1 MKRTLTLLTL
11 LSSLA
16 VSQADVTQ
24 FNLVAGGLTP
34 ANEVPAVTNSTG
46 SGDKILDGISY
57 DSSTALLTFHI
68 GYGSAQGF
76 ADLTGPATAVNIQGP
91 AGTSE
96 TAAEQADLS
105 AYIVAAAD
113 ASKGGTVIGA
123 IGLNPEQSSNLLAG
137 LDYINIHTDANPSG
151 ELRGQLVPTTG
162 ISNTTSLV
170 LTCPGDMTIECSNAP
185 TRLTTHVSDSASEAF
200 TLVWA
205 LNGSPVHTNTVAQG
219 AYTNDVDIKLC
230 VKLPLGTNV
239 LEVTATDSAGNPTS
253 CSSTIVVQDTT
264 PPVITGG
271 WVTPCILWPPDHK
284 LRPVEVKICAMDS
297 CCVANWKIVSV
308 TSNEA
313 VGSGSDDGDKGKDGD
328 KDKGDDKGK
337 GDNKGAGNDKG
348 KANDKKPATQT
359 KPIAKAPVKASAPSK
374 GNGDDKGNKQNSGNC
389 KTPPVDWVI
398 TGDHCL
404 QLRAE
409 RSGKG
414 CGRVYT
420 ITVQAT
426 DCAGNVSAPKTLTV
440 KVPHSQNGK

>member
-16 VSQADVTQ
+16 VSQADITQ

-34 ANEVPAVTNSTG
+34 ANEVPAVTNSSG
-46 SGDKILDGISY
+46 SGDQILDGISY

-76 ADLTGPATAVNIQGP
+76 ADLTGPATSVNIQGP

-96 TAAEQADLS
+96 TAAEQVDLS

-113 ASKGGTVIGA
+113 ASKGGTVIGS

-137 LDYINIHTDANPSG
+137 LDYVNIHTDANPDG
-151 ELRGQLVPTTG
+151 ELRGQLIPTTG
-162 ISNTTSLV
+162 ISNSTSLV

-205 LNGSPVHTNTVAQG
+205 LNGSPVQTNTVAQG
-219 AYTNDVDIKLC
+219 AYTNDIDIKLC

-239 LEVTATDSAGNPTS
+239 VEVTATDSAGNPTS

-271 WVTPCILWPPDHK
+271 WVTPCVLWPPDHK
-284 LRPVEVKICAMDS
+284 MRPVEVRICAMDS

-313 VGSGSDDGDKGKDGD
+313 VGSGSDDGDKGKGN
-328 KDKGDDKGK
+328 DKGADNDKGK
-337 GDNKGAGNDKG
+337 GNG
-348 KANDKKPATQT
+348 KKPVPLT
-359 KPIAKAPVKASAPSK
+359 KHAAKAPIKASAPSK
-374 GNGDDKGNKQNSGNC
+374 SSGKGNDDDKGNNHGNDNC

-409 RSGKG
+409 RSGNG
-414 CGRVYT
+414 CGRIYT

-426 DCAGNVSAPKTLTV
+426 DCAGNISAPKTLTV